1 VGFDDALL
9 LARRTTAA
17 PRERWGRAD
26 EQLEDAE
33 DDSPFRP
40 RGAHGNAREARAV
53 AAGARGAPARAR
65 VAVVVTL
72 DAACMVARLA
82 PRGVFEATRRTRG

>member
-1 VGFDDALL
+1 MIIRSGREGRTGTR
-9 LARRTTAA
+9 AR
-17 PRERWGRAD
+17 
-26 EQLEDAE
+26 
-33 DDSPFRP
+33 
-40 RGAHGNAREARAV
+40 RAV